1 MSVKSVLQDV
11 AIEIQDILST
21 DFQFN
26 VSATNDVPGFDD
38 PGLTFGTGQTKRAK
52 KLETCVLFI
61 DIRNSTQLN
70 LRHQPV
76 TLGRLYTAFTKTMI
90 TVADFHGGKVRNII
104 GDRLMVVFPK
114 DACFTSAVHCA
125 ITMNMV
131 SRQINEQFKA
141 NDFSCGIG
149 VDYGE
154 MLVLKTGLY
163 RRGEERNTNRN
174 LVWLGKPANIASKLT
189 DLANKEIKTS
199 KVNVAYKSLLS
210 ILGRPFGGLGNRSL
224 NPLFGTTQDRQFT
237 FKNSYEPDEFVKRL
251 AWFESAK
258 TLSYKGGELQSFH
271 VEESTTLTAPILIT
285 EAVFN
290 GYKAHN
296 SNANDVV
303 QKWWKPQS
311 VSIPNFK
318 GQVYGSGL
326 VWKV

>member
-11 AIEIQDILST
+11 AVEIQDILST
-21 DFQFN
+21 DFQFS

-38 PGLTFGTGQTKRAK
+38 QGLTFGTGQIKRAK

-70 LRHQPV
+70 LRHQPI

-131 SRQINEQFKA
+131 AKQINQQFKA

-154 MLVLKTGLY
+154 MFVLKTGLY

-199 KVNVAYKSLLS
+199 KVNVVYKSILS
-210 ILGRPFGGLGNRSL
+210 FLGRPLSLLGGNTAH
-224 NPLFGTTQDRQFT
+224 PLFGINPNQST
-237 FKNSYEPDEFVKRL
+237 NL
-251 AWFESAK
+251 N
-258 TLSYKGGELQSFH
+258 LSYKPDDFVNRLTWLESNKTLRFTGGELQSFK
-271 VEESTTLTAPILIT
+271 VEEIKTTTAPILIS
-285 EAVFN
+285 EAVYD

-296 SNANDVV
+296 PNANDVV
-303 QKWWKPQS
+303 GNWWKPQS

-318 GQVYGSGL
+318 CKVYGSGL
-326 VWKV
+326 VWNV